1 MRNIKKNS
9 FFRRIGIISFV
20 VTTLACIPSFI
31 NKRKIKEQNHSLIQV
46 KEDKS
51 LLVEK
56 PILYQFETQENN
68 CVPDIPFP
76 LEYEKINW
84 DLPLN
89 VLVNCLDSFNGD
101 KFFKDYLTKIF
112 DKVNYSYD
120 YANKYTFIDEHIST
134 FIDVINL
141 INDLKTPLTQ
151 TIDKI
156 DHQIEFYKKKKE
168 DLHKIIGDFISKNNL
183 DNLNMDDMTL
193 FEIKDLIITT
203 RHFDSIFDK
212 SIFDKKQ

>member
-1 MRNIKKNS
+1 M
-9 FFRRIGIISFV
+9 RIGIISFV
-20 VTTLACIPSFI
+20 VTTLACIPSFT

-112 DKVNYSYD
+112 DKVNYSCD
-120 YANKYTFIDEHIST
+120 YANKYTFIDEHRST
-134 FIDVINL
+134 FIDVINI

-156 DHQIEFYKKKKE
+156 DHQIEFYKKR
-168 DLHKIIGDFISKNNL
+168 KISNYHWNTSR
-183 DNLNMDDMTL
+183 NAN
-193 FEIKDLIITT
+193 
-203 RHFDSIFDK
+203 
-212 SIFDKKQ
+212 